1 MKQKPNN
8 ETFERKVKKSGH
20 EAADYKKKV
29 TAAGTAIYIHA
40 QYPLEKQARDGL
52 DQLRIERDFFQEI
65 ISALAHPFYAIDANN
80 HQVVMANEAATNL
93 FGNLSDS
100 PFCYSWTHGRT
111 TPCSGKN
118 HPCPLEIIKETKQPL
133 AVEHTHLNKQ
143 GQPLHFQI
151 HAYPLFDHSGKV
163 RMIVEYSLEITKFK
177 RMEEVSRE
185 TEQRYQEII
194 ENAHDIIQSTR
205 PDGTLAFVNQAWH
218 EALGY
223 TKTDLESLN
232 LFDILHPDTLPQ
244 YQKFYAR
251 VLAGR
256 TVTEIPATFVTKD
269 GRKVYV
275 EGNVSPRTLND
286 KVISTHGIF
295 RNVTAC
301 KRAEAALW
309 ESEEKYRNILES
321 IEDGYYEVDL
331 SGNMTF
337 FNDSLCHIFG
347 RSENELLGMN
357 FKQNMNAEFARKVFN
372 TFNQVYRTGIPE
384 KGFEWQIERK
394 DGQKRW
400 IEGSVTLITDE
411 DGSAVGFRGIIRD
424 VTDRK
429 LAEEKLAIY
438 SKNLEQIIADLN
450 VAQEVQQNLLPQTPP
465 KDKCCDIAGTSLYCD
480 ETGGDYFDY
489 IKMPWLGSNVYA
501 LVVGDV
507 SGHGVSSAL
516 LMAGVRAYL
525 RGRSLQPGSLAEI
538 ITDVNRLVSAD
549 TLKTVQFMTLFLLVI
564 DAQTGRLTWVRAGH
578 HPALFYS
585 PNAGCCGEL
594 GGEGL
599 PLGVKKDWQYK
610 EYVATAKSGEIFI
623 LSTDGVWETQNDK
636 GEMFGQKRFKKVISK
651 NASRRAEGIRES
663 IIEAVSNFKGKAQQD
678 DDITLVVLKY
688 L

>member
-1 MKQKPNN
+1 MKQKPNKKAL
-8 ETFERKVKKSGH
+8 ERKVISSEH
-20 EAADYKKKV
+20 AEANYKKKV
-29 TAAGTAIYIHA
+29 SAAGTAIYISA
-40 QYPLEKQARDGL
+40 LDPSEKGTRNSL
-52 DQLRIERDFFQEI
+52 DRLRIERDFFQQI
-65 ISALAHPFYAIDANN
+65 ISAVTHPFYAIDANN
-80 HQVVMANEAATNL
+80 LKVVMANQAATDL
-93 FGNLSDS
+93 FGDLSDP
-100 PFCYSWTHGRT
+100 PFCYSWTHGRS
-111 TPCSGKN
+111 TPCSGKR

-151 HAYPLFDHSGKV
+151 HAYPLFDHGGNVS
-163 RMIVEYSLEITKFK
+163 MIIEYSLEITKFK
-177 RMEEVSRE
+177 KMEEERRE

-194 ENAHDIIQSTR
+194 ENAHDIILSTK

-218 EALGY
+218 AALGY
-223 TKTDLESLN
+223 TKTDLGSLN
-232 LFDILHPDTLPQ
+232 LSDILHPDTLSQ
-244 YQKFYAR
+244 YQELYAQ

-269 GRKVYV
+269 GRKIYV
-275 EGNVSPRTLND
+275 EGNISPRTLND
-286 KVISTHGIF
+286 RVISTHGIF

-337 FNDSLCHIFG
+337 FNDSLCNIFG

-357 FKQNMNAEFARKVFN
+357 FKQNMNKEFARKVFE
-372 TFNQVYRTGIPE
+372 TFDQVYLTGIPE

-394 DGQKRW
+394 DSQRRW
-400 IEGSVTLITDE
+400 IEGSVTLITEE

-424 VTDRK
+424 VTERK
-429 LAEEKLAIY
+429 LAEEKLATY
-438 SKNLEQIIADLN
+438 SKHLEQIIADLN
-450 VAQEVQQNLLPQTPP
+450 VAQEVQQNLLPRTPP

-489 IKMPWLGSNVYA
+489 IKMPWMGSNVYA

-549 TLKTVQFMTLFLLVI
+549 TLETGQFMTLFLLVI

-585 PNAGCCGEL
+585 PTAGCCGEL
-594 GGEGL
+594 GGQGL

-610 EYVATAKSGEIFI
+610 EYNATAKSGEIFI

-636 GEMFGQKRFKKVISK
+636 GEMFGQKRFKKIIGN
-651 NASRRAEGIRES
+651 NASRGAEGIRES
-663 IIEAVSNFKGKAQQD
+663 IIEAVSDFKGKAPQD